1 MHAAIKKQERTSEVP
16 EYIRDLHG
24 LSSMIDSLAA
34 KEKLELADLFRSTP
48 APLKQAPT
56 PMVNSALSKFLDHS
70 FRDFV
75 GMSSVKQA
83 LFQQGSFLEVQN
95 LRAAQGLKTMSN
107 ISRHLVFTGAPG
119 TGKTTVARV
128 VAKLYKQLG
137 LLPTDKVIEADRTSF
152 VAAYLGQ
159 TALKTRDLITSAL
172 GGVLFI
178 DEVYTLSQKDDM
190 YGQEAIDTLLKMME
204 DHRHELVV
212 IVAGYRK
219 ETDQFLQSNPGLAS
233 RFNRTID
240 FPNYSALDLMCIF
253 EGLLAQNGYFCK
265 NWYPFNEELLEYF
278 DRVLIEQQD
287 RFSNGRFVR
296 NLFERATECHAQRI
310 MMSSDRSAEALQ
322 TLWPED
328 IRGTDF

>member
-1 MHAAIKKQERTSEVP
+1 MNTAERQQEMPLTAP
-16 EYIRDLHG
+16 EYISNLQS
-24 LSSMIDSLAA
+24 LSTWVERMGESENQAISNLYKVRPVTHLSPQA
-34 KEKLELADLFRSTP
+34 RV
-48 APLKQAPT
+48 AP
-56 PMVNSALSKFLDHS
+56 SALSKFLDNA

-75 GMSSVKQA
+75 GMSTIKQA

-95 LRAAQGLKTMSN
+95 LRAAQGLKTLNN

-128 VAKLYKQLG
+128 VAKLYKQMG
-137 LLPTDKVIEADRTSF
+137 LLPTDRVIEADRTSF
-152 VAAYLGQ
+152 VASYLGQ
-159 TALKTRDLITSAL
+159 TALKSRDLINSAM

-219 ETDQFLQSNPGLAS
+219 ETDQFLLSNPGLAS

-253 EGLLAQNGYFCK
+253 EGLLAQHGYLCK
-265 NWYPFNEELLEYF
+265 NWYPFQDELLEYF
-278 DRVLIEQQD
+278 ERVLISEKD
-287 RFSNGRFVR
+287 TFSNGRFVR
-296 NLFERATECHAQRI
+296 NLFERAAELHAERI
-310 MMSSDRSAEALQ
+310 MLSSDHSANALQ
-322 TLWPED
+322 TLSPED